1 MIVREVGNDLKANP
15 ILQPWGAHFD
25 SSRSPLLAEECVG
38 YDERRCCSIE
48 RFIEVYHAAHSA
60 PAPVL
65 LLAIEV
71 FASGRSSTHCVH
83 QMVVNL
89 VLVRP
94 SEGHSLNST
103 LHHQCHCRHPQVI

>member
-48 RFIEVYHAAHSA
+48 RFIEVYHAPHSA
-60 PAPVL
+60 TIPSMP
-65 LLAIEV
+65 AIEV
-71 FASGRSSTHCVH
+71 FARW
-83 QMVVNL
+83 
-89 VLVRP
+89 R
-94 SEGHSLNST
+94 ESL
-103 LHHQCHCRHPQVI
+103 L

>member
-60 PAPVL
+60 ATLLVL
-65 LLAIEV
+65 LLPIEV
-71 FASGRSSTHCVH
+71 FASGGS
-83 QMVVNL
+83 MV
-89 VLVRP
+89 P
-94 SEGHSLNST
+94 PQSLY
-103 LHHQCHCRHPQVI
+103 